1 MINPNSK
8 VFQKVF
14 KDKKRNRIMLFAELL
29 YAVILAITV
38 IYDIPVFCRLLTIQF
53 IGVLVFLA
61 IGWFLTWRDKKA
73 GRIVATKKDHTFFL
87 KTFMEETPIQKQKAF
102 FRTLSFITVC
112 VSFIISAISCEKIF
126 VDLASKIQPGETA
139 IMENMMMY
147 ADTFYVFTMAG
158 IMLGLLFGKKR
169 LTRNASVAS
178 AFLSLVLFAFHPGA
192 WLLYLIGLV
201 VSGSGYLL
209 YRLNQ
214 L

>member
-73 GRIVATKKDHTFFL
+73 GRIVATKEGSYFL
-87 KTFMEETPIQKQKAF
+87 SQNIH
-102 FRTLSFITVC
+102 
-112 VSFIISAISCEKIF
+112 
-126 VDLASKIQPGETA
+126 G
-139 IMENMMMY
+139 
-147 ADTFYVFTMAG
+147 
-158 IMLGLLFGKKR
+158 
-169 LTRNASVAS
+169 RNANSEAKG
-178 AFLSLVLFAFHPGA
+178 FLSYIKLHNSMCFFHYFCYF
-192 WLLYLIGLV
+192 LRKNLC
-201 VSGSGYLL
+201 
-209 YRLNQ
+209 
-214 L
+214 

>member
-1 MINPNSK
+1 MIDPNSK
-8 VFQKVF
+8 IFQKVF
-14 KDKKRNRIMLFAELL
+14 KDKKRNRVMLYAELI
-29 YAVILAITV
+29 YALILFITV
-38 IYDIPVFCRLLTIQF
+38 IYDTSVFFRLLTIQF
-53 IGVLVFLA
+53 VVILAFLA
-61 IGWFLTWRDKKA
+61 IGWFYAWRDKKA
-73 GRIVATKKDHTFFL
+73 GRIVTTKKDHAFFL
-87 KTFMEETPIQKQKAF
+87 KTFMEETPIQKQKTF

-112 VSFIISAISCEKIF
+112 VSFIISAVSCERIF
-126 VDLASKIQPGETA
+126 VDVTSKIHPGETV

-178 AFLSLVLFAFHPGA
+178 AFLSLVLIAFHPSA
-192 WLLYLIGLV
+192 WLLWLIGLV